1 MGEAPA
7 GNDLHHEKN
16 RRGTRFVRDCPHKR
30 RLPSSR
36 RTMEENRGTEL
47 TTANKEKGWKKGRE
61 KTTLVE
67 RSFRVVLTND
77 ILPCQ

>member
-1 MGEAPA
+1 
-7 GNDLHHEKN
+7 
-16 RRGTRFVRDCPHKR
+16 
-30 RLPSSR
+30 
-36 RTMEENRGTEL
+36 MEENRGTEL